1 MADETDL
8 EPVEADEPDDE
19 PDEPDAVKLRVNGED
34 REVRSEPDTPLLTA
48 LRNHLGLKGSRFGCG
63 LGSCGACTVLVDD
76 VPVFS
81 CDTPLWSVEG
91 KSVTTVEGLGSHGAL
106 HPVQQAF
113 IDEQAAQCGY
123 CVSGVV
129 MRAAALLAANPHPDE
144 REVRAGLDDALC
156 RCGAHNRM
164 VRAVLRASV
173 VGRASAG
180 EGPHD

>member
-1 MADETDL
+1 MADE
-8 EPVEADEPDDE
+8 ADV
-19 PDEPDAVKLRVNGED
+19 EPDAIKLQVNGED
-34 REVRSEPDTPLLTA
+34 CEVQCEPDTSLLTA
-48 LRNHLGLKGSRFGCG
+48 LRNYLGLKGSRFGCG

-76 VPVFS
+76 VPVSS

-91 KSVTTVEGLGSHGAL
+91 KSVTTVEGLGSPGAL

-129 MRAAALLAANPHPDE
+129 MRAVALLAANPNPDE
-144 REVRAGLDDALC
+144 WEVRAALDGALC

-164 VRAVLRASV
+164 VRAVLRAA
-173 VGRASAG
+173 ASAE
-180 EGPHD
+180 EGSRD

>member
-1 MADETDL
+1 MEDQED
-8 EPVEADEPDDE
+8 VEEGIEEEDAEPD
-19 PDEPDAVKLRVNGED
+19 PIKLRVNGED
-34 REVRSEPDTPLLTA
+34 CEVHSEPDTPLLTA

-76 VPVFS
+76 VAVCS

-91 KSVTTVEGLGSHGAL
+91 KSVTTVEGLGSPDGL

-129 MRAAALLAANPHPDE
+129 MRAVALLAANPHPEE
-144 REVRAGLDDALC
+144 REVRAALDGALC

-164 VRAVLRASV
+164 VRAVLRAS
-173 VGRASAG
+173 GREWSG
-180 EGPHD
+180 G